1 MSGATP
7 GPLHHRDFRF
17 LVSGRVVDMLGNAIA
32 PVALAF
38 AVLDLTGSAADL
50 GLVVAARSVAN
61 VALVLFGGVLADRW
75 KRSTVLVWSNVLSA
89 ASQATVAGLV
99 LSGTATV
106 PLLLALSV
114 VNGAAAATSLPA
126 ASALVPQTVPA
137 AVLGRANALT
147 RLGSNGA
154 AMTGAAVGGMLVAVV
169 GPGWGLVV
177 DAASFLLAGL
187 LYAGVR
193 ASLPARTAVTST
205 WQDLREGWQA
215 FTSRTWIW
223 AVVGAFAVLNA
234 VFAGAVHVLGP
245 VVADQTIGRAG
256 WGLVLAS
263 ETAGMALGAVLA
275 MRWQPMRPM
284 RAGMLCASTVG
295 FLPIALAVAPTL
307 PVLLATGLVAGVCIE
322 TFAIAWDTSLQT
334 HVPADR
340 LARVYSYDMLGSF
353 VAIPIGEVTV
363 GPLAEAVGT
372 DPVLLGAG
380 GLALVASLATLSSR
394 SVRDLRRT
402 GTGASEPPPSPAP
415 TLVGH

>member
-1 MSGATP
+1 MNQA
-7 GPLHHRDFRF
+7 GPLAHRDFRF
-17 LVSGRVVDMLGNAIA
+17 LVSARVVDMLGNAIA

-38 AVLDLTGSAADL
+38 AVLDLTGSAAAL
-50 GLVVAARSVAN
+50 GIVVAARSVAN

-89 ASQATVAGLV
+89 GSQATVAALV
-99 LSGTATV
+99 LTDAATV
-106 PLLLALSV
+106 PRLLALSV

-126 ASALVPQTVPA
+126 ASALVPQTVPSA
-137 AVLGRANALT
+137 ALGQANALT

-154 AMTGAAVGGMLVAVV
+154 AMAGAALGGLLVAAV
-169 GPGWGLVV
+169 GPGWGLAV

-193 ASLPARTAVTST
+193 ASLPPRTRATST
-205 WQDLREGWQA
+205 WEDLRDGWQA

-223 AVVGAFAVLNA
+223 AVVAAFAVLNA
-234 VFAGAVHVLGP
+234 VFAGGVHVLGP
-245 VVADQTIGRAG
+245 VVADQTVGRAG
-256 WGLVLAS
+256 WGFVLAS
-263 ETAGMALGAVLA
+263 ETAGMAAGAVVA
-275 MRWQPMRPM
+275 MRWQPRRPL

-295 FLPIALAVAPTL
+295 LLPIALAVSPTL

-334 HVPADR
+334 HVPPDR

-353 VAIPIGEVTV
+353 VAIPVGEVTV
-363 GPLAEAVGT
+363 GPLAEAIGT
-372 DPVLLGAG
+372 DPVLIGAG
-380 GLALVASLATLSSR
+380 VLALVVSLATLSSR
-394 SVRDLRRT
+394 SVRDLSR
-402 GTGASEPPPSPAP
+402 GTPGSSEPPPSPAP